1 MRKVCIIGNLG
12 SVKGAFD
19 GQTIK
24 TRIVVQ
30 EVQHK
35 YGLDN
40 VKVINSNGALKK
52 LFSLLLKIIFVPFLY
67 KNIVIMPAQ
76 NGLRVIAPLI
86 SILNIFFKRK
96 THYIVI
102 GGWLPSFITKR
113 KMLFWC
119 LKHFSHIYVET
130 STMKKNLEGMGFV
143 NVEIMLNCKT
153 LNILDEKKLKT
164 KITPPLKFCT
174 FSRVMKQKGIEYAVN
189 AINKLNARYGENTCI
204 LDIFGQID
212 ENEIEWFDS
221 VKQVFSKNIV
231 YRGVID
237 FDKSVETLKD
247 YDALIFP
254 TLFYTEGIPGTIIDA
269 YAAGIPV
276 ISSRWESF
284 ADVVDD
290 NVVGFGYEFGS
301 FDALFELLERLVL
314 NPDLL
319 LDKKMF
325 CIKKAYSFI
334 PENAMKGLFVNFD

>member
-254 TLFYTEGIPGTIIDA
+254 TLFI
-269 YAAGIPV
+269 
-276 ISSRWESF
+276 RKESL
-284 ADVVDD
+284 A
-290 NVVGFGYEFGS
+290 
-301 FDALFELLERLVL
+301 
-314 NPDLL
+314 LL
-319 LDKKMF
+319 LTLMQQE
-325 CIKKAYSFI
+325 Y
-334 PENAMKGLFVNFD
+334 L

>member
-1 MRKVCIIGNLG
+1 MKRVCVIGNLG
-12 SVKGAFD
+12 SRKGTYD

-30 EVQHK
+30 EIQCK

-40 VKVINSNGALKK
+40 VRVINTNGGLKK
-52 LFSLLLKIIFVPFLY
+52 IFSLLLKIVFISFFY
-67 KNIVIMPAQ
+67 KNIVIMPSQ
-76 NGLRVIAPLI
+76 NGLRVIVPLI
-86 SILNIFFKRK
+86 SFLNILFKRK

-102 GGWLPSFITKR
+102 GGWLSSFITKR
-113 KMLFWC
+113 KILFWG
-119 LKHFSHIYVET
+119 LKSFSHIYVET
-130 STMKKNLEGMGFV
+130 STMKKTLEKMGFE
-143 NVEIMLNCKT
+143 NIEIMLNCKP
-153 LNILDEKKLKT
+153 LNILDEKKIKT

-189 AINKLNARYGENTCI
+189 AVNKLNVLYGVNTCK
-204 LDIFGQID
+204 LDIFGKID

-221 VKQVFSKNIV
+221 VKQSFSKNIE
-231 YRGVID
+231 YKGVVD

-301 FDALFELLERLVL
+301 FNALLGLLERLVL
-314 NPDLL
+314 NPSLL
-319 LDKKMF
+319 LEKKVF